1 MACLRAAASHA
12 AANIAKEETINHP
25 RDYEYESIGPKG
37 VAVSDAR
44 LISVFRLFKEAS
56 VVRASERIEL
66 PIRLV
71 GFAVVFFTGIADGS
85 GADGSVALEGAGG
98 VVAGMSFC
106 TTVASVG
113 CLSK

>member
-44 LISVFRLFKEAS
+44 VISFARVLRVAS
-56 VVRASERIEL
+56 FERASSRTEV
-66 PIRLV
+66 PKRLV
-71 GFAVVFFTGIADGS
+71 GFAVVFFTGMMM
-85 GADGSVALEGAGG
+85 V
-98 VVAGMSFC
+98 
-106 TTVASVG
+106 
-113 CLSK
+113 